1 MSMKKGLLSALGLA
15 LLAMG
20 IQQPVRAQSLSEGEL
35 STASYEVAVPTL
47 NEVAP
52 DAMSLEQEVAS
63 EMESQDWM
71 IETESAAV
79 EALAAE
85 PVETEAELAY
95 PTAEETELAQRR
107 RRRRTR
113 NTAPSSPNFIGI
125 GGDIGTTEDLSFAV
139 ISKFSFGR
147 QLGIRPSVLVGEDF
161 AVLAPVTYEFSQLN
175 SDVQGFQVRPYA
187 GAGASYIES
196 DDEDEFGLLL
206 TGGVD
211 IPVSRRFTVNA
222 QANYAG
228 VFTDSENFG
237 VTVGVGY
244 NFGGLVR

>member
-1 MSMKKGLLSALGLA
+1 MFMKKGFLGALGLA
-15 LLAMG
+15 LLAFG
-20 IQQPVRAQSLSEGEL
+20 LQLPVQAQSLEG
-35 STASYEVAVPTL
+35 TADEMTF
-47 NEVAP
+47 
-52 DAMSLEQEVAS
+52 EQSVSA
-63 EMESQDWM
+63 DLD
-71 IETESAAV
+71 ESAWTLETDSTVTEEVVAN
-79 EALAAE
+79 EIAA
-85 PVETEAELAY
+85 PLTEAE
-95 PTAEETELAQRR
+95 TELTYPAADEAEVAQV

-125 GGDIGTTEDLSFAV
+125 GGDIGTTDDLSFAV
-139 ISKFSFGR
+139 ISKFSLGR
-147 QLGIRPSVLVGEDF
+147 QLGIRPSVLIGEDF
-161 AVLAPVTYEFSQLN
+161 AVLAPVTYEFSQFN

-187 GAGASYIES
+187 GAGASYVES
-196 DDEDEFGLLL
+196 DDEDGFGLLL

-244 NFGGLVR
+244 NFGGLIR